1 SSVFTK
7 NSEIKNYFNIWGFNN
22 YAMGRILSK
31 NEVEKY
37 SNDTLQDIEEAPL
50 YLELI
55 HHPTLKGAKIVRDE
69 LGRLRPALNY
79 STSLFPLEEE
89 SLKEIFKSMY
99 TARFCVKNEYAYRY
113 GSSIKTTK
121 YLPKLIGVKDGC
133 YEIQNGHAYS
143 VDWFGIVSKLKEDQI
158 LVDIAERNH
167 IKYYRGH
174 PDDVMV
180 RIYNGAKKY
189 NADVLV
195 GTTGDNLFQDS
206 FIDKMI
212 DFFEENNADFVYCY
226 DLPMGVPPFLARMTT
241 FKKAIETKD
250 EINTE
255 RWVGYLNRPE
265 IYSVYEYKVTDP
277 LYYHP
282 NWRLTMDYPEDY
294 EVFKRIYNELYR
306 EGKIFSIEELMTLL
320 NNKPEIMKIN
330 KDKMQKKDPD

>member
-1 SSVFTK
+1 MNYVITITVRMK
-7 NSEIKNYFNIWGFNN
+7 SERLKKKPLLEISGKRY
-22 YAMGRILSK
+22 
-31 NEVEKY
+31 
-37 SNDTLQDIEEAPL
+37 IERMIE
-50 YLELI
+50 
-55 HHPTLKGAKIVRDE
+55 
-69 LGRLRPALNY
+69 RL
-79 STSLFPLEEE
+79 
-89 SLKEIFKSMY
+89 
-99 TARFCVKNEYAYRY
+99 
-113 GSSIKTTK
+113 KTTK
-121 YLPKLIGVKDGC
+121 RPS
-133 YEIQNGHAYS
+133 EIVLCTSN
-143 VDWFGIVSKLKEDQI
+143 LKEDGI
-158 LVDIAERNH
+158 LVEIAKKTQ

-180 RIYNGAKKY
+180 RIYNGAKEFK
-189 NADVLV
+189 ADVLV
-195 GTTGDNLFQDS
+195 GTTGDNLFQDA

-294 EVFKRIYNELYR
+294 EVFQNIFDELYR
-306 EGKIFSIEELMTLL
+306 EGKIFTFEDVMTLL
-320 NNKPEIMKIN
+320 NKKPEIMKIN
-330 KDKMQKKDPD
+330 RDKMQKIDPEIKLK